1 MPSPAAPSSSSSSAS
16 GGGTSNAGGSSRRG
30 SDTEKTGGG
39 TVTLVSMDGDGF
51 VVEASAIM
59 VSKLLDDA
67 MADGEQMQLH
77 RIGTERDF

>member
-1 MPSPAAPSSSSSSAS
+1 M
-16 GGGTSNAGGSSRRG
+16 
-30 SDTEKTGGG
+30 
-39 TVTLVSMDGDGF
+39 SMDGDGF